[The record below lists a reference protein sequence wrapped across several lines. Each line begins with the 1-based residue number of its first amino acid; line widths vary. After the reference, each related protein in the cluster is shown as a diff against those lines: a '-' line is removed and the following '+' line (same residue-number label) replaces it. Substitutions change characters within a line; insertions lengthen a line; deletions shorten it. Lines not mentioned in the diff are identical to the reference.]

1 MEVNVREYRSGNQYR
16 AHKREKTKN
25 TTQYDTQAKTNTA
38 IPQTTGGE
46 EEPNIVFMRTSQN
59 GT

>member
-1 MEVNVREYRSGNQYR
+1 MLENTEVAINIGHTRGKKQ
-16 AHKREKTKN
+16 KT
-25 TTQYDTQAKTNTA
+25 QHTQAKTNTANKTRA

>member
-1 MEVNVREYRSGNQYR
+1 VAINIGHTRGKKQ
-16 AHKREKTKN
+16 KT
-25 TTQYDTQAKTNTA
+25 QHTQAKTNTANKTRA

-46 EEPNIVFMRTSQN
+46 EESNIVFMRTSQN